1 MIVDSS
7 ALLAVVLREEGD
19 DPIRAALARGPGLIP
34 APVLIETTRLLHG
47 RARHRLREGE
57 ELLRA
62 LLEVALTIEP
72 LTREDGLRAAAEV
85 PRLGKG
91 NGGPL
96 NLVDL
101 MVYAVAARTGLP
113 VLCAGPQFAAAG
125 LLLHHASRRD

>member
-7 ALLAVVLREEGD
+7 AILAVVLREDGD
-19 DPIRAALARGPGLIP
+19 GPIRAALARGPGLIP

-57 ELLRA
+57 LLLRD
-62 LLEVALTIEP
+62 LLDEAMTIEP
-72 LTREDGLRAAAEV
+72 LTIEDGVRAAAEV

-91 NGGPL
+91 CGGPL

-101 MVYAVAARTGLP
+101 MVYAVAVRTGQP
-113 VLCAGPQFAAAG
+113 VLCTGPEFAAVG
-125 LLLHHASRRD
+125 LPIHPASRRD